1 MHTVVEGQYLRIKVA
16 CTNDTATLSWLG
28 KTTFTET
35 YGAHNDQDNFQKYLK
50 DSFSEESTRQQLED
64 TSSFFLLAHLDQDK
78 TIGYAKL
85 KENNKPFHDKTINAV
100 ELERIY
106 VLKDYQGEGVGQNL
120 LDKCLAFAQLRKYP
134 VMWLGV
140 WEKNLNAV
148 KFYQRQGFV
157 VFGSHKFKL
166 GDEEQSDLLMKKDL
180 QILEA

>member
-1 MHTVVEGQYLRIKVA
+1 MHTVVEGQNLRIKVA
-16 CTNDTATLSWLG
+16 CTNDTAALSWLG
-28 KTTFTET
+28 TTTFTET
-35 YGAHNDQDNFQKYLK
+35 YGSHKDQENFQKYLQ
-50 DSFSEESTRQQLED
+50 DSFSEESSRKQLED
-64 TSSFFLLAHLDQDK
+64 TGNFFLLAQLDQK

-85 KENNKPFHDKTINAV
+85 RENNKPFHDKTINAV
-100 ELERIY
+100 EMERIY

-157 VFGSHKFKL
+157 VFGSDKFKL
-166 GDEEQSDLLMKKDL
+166 GDHEQINLLMKKDL
-180 QILEA
+180 QS

>member
-1 MHTVVEGQYLRIKVA
+1 MHTVVEGQNLRIKVA
-16 CTNDTATLSWLG
+16 CTNDTEALSRLG

-35 YGAHNDQDNFQKYLK
+35 YGSHNDQQNFQKYLEE
-50 DSFSEESTRQQLED
+50 SFSQESTQKQLED
-64 TSSFFLLAHLDQDK
+64 TGNFFLLAQLEQK

-140 WEKNLNAV
+140 WEKNLKAV

-157 VFGSHKFKL
+157 VFGSNKFKL
-166 GDEEQSDLLMKKDL
+166 GEEEQNDLLMKKDL
-180 QILEA
+180 PT